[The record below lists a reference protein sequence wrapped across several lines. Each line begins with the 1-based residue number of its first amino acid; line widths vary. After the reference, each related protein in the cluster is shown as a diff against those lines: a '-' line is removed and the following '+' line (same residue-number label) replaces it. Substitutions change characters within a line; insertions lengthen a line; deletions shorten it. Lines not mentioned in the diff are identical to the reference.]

1 MNSVSVGDI
10 RIDAI
15 VESPRVAIPFAQ
27 LVPTADRALIDAER
41 SWLEPRFAD
50 LAQGVGFLS
59 FHSYLLR
66 TPRHTV
72 LVDTCVGND
81 KDRGGHAFFH
91 GLRSGWLDDL
101 RRAGVEPEAVDFV
114 MCTHMHADHI
124 GWNTRLHDG
133 RWVPTFPKARYV
145 FARREFEHRQRAW
158 RADPAAGYGAYADS
172 ILPVVESGQAMIV
185 ESDHDLEGHISLEP
199 AEGHTPGN
207 VVIHLRSL
215 GSSAVLTGDAIHHP
229 IQVCYPEWSAAFC
242 EDPAQSAAC
251 RRRLVERLADTSTLV
266 LPAHFPSPTAGWI
279 RAHRDRWR
287 FDFLD

>member
-15 VESPRVAIPFAQ
+15 VESSRVAIPFAQ
-27 LVPTADRALIDAER
+27 LVPTADPALIEAER
-41 SWLEPRFAD
+41 GWLEPRFAD
-50 LAQGVGFLS
+50 LAQSLGFLS

-66 TPRHTV
+66 TPRHTI

-91 GLRSGWLDDL
+91 GLRSGWLDNL

-133 RWVPTFPKARYV
+133 RWIPTFPNARYV

-158 RADPAAGYGAYADS
+158 RADPQAGYGAYADS

-185 ESDHDLEGHISLEP
+185 ESDHDLEGHVSLEA

-215 GSSAVLTGDAIHHP
+215 GSNAVLTGDAIHHP
-229 IQVCYPEWSAAFC
+229 IQIRYPEWSAAFC
-242 EDPAQSAAC
+242 EDPALSAVC

-279 RAHRDRWR
+279 RSDRDRWR
-287 FDFLD
+287 FEFLD